1 VKSVLPSIVKINIK
15 GCGFTGSGSGF
26 SVGEWIVTNRHVVKD
41 AKAISFLDSRGRKH
55 TVVDWFYSESD
66 DLALIA
72 VERGLVPA
80 LRLADKDAIPGDLV
94 ATGGY
99 PLGGPQVSSR
109 GRVVSKSTDLAGDYS
124 SSSFVWKT
132 TAEILPGDSGG
143 PMIDTRGS
151 VVGVMFALDLVDG
164 FELAIPLSRL
174 KAVLT
179 EKTELKRGGGCH

>member
-1 VKSVLPSIVKINIK
+1 MVEEAN
-15 GCGFTGSGSGF
+15 
-26 SVGEWIVTNRHVVKD
+26 E
-41 AKAISFLDSRGRKH
+41 ISFLDSRGRKH
-55 TVVDWFYSESD
+55 TVANWFYSESD

-80 LRLADKDAIPGDLV
+80 LRLAHEDAIPGDLV

-109 GRVVSKSTDLAGDYS
+109 GRVVSKTTDFGDYS
-124 SSSFVWKT
+124 SSTFVWKT

-143 PMIDTRGS
+143 PMIDTRGY

-164 FELAIPLSRL
+164 FELAIPVSRL
-174 KAVLT
+174 KAVLS
-179 EKTELKRGGGCH
+179 EKTGLRHGSGCR